1 MSANTLYVLLN
12 NGCSIRVYQSF
23 VASFKTFPIMPAL
36 CSMLSVTYYAQ
47 NYAGI
52 IGWSLYTRRFFLC
65 YEDYTYLQLQSLYC
79 HRQSDN
85 LIETYIN

>member
-23 VASFKTFPIMPAL
+23 VAIFKKTIPIMLAL

-47 NYAGI
+47 NYTGI
-52 IGWSLYTRRFFLC
+52 IGWSLPV
-65 YEDYTYLQLQSLYC
+65 S
-79 HRQSDN
+79 
-85 LIETYIN
+85 